1 MNERLRLLVAEDV
14 DLIAEAFEA
23 LLSLVPGFVV
33 VGRVRRGDEVA
44 AAAEELRPDVAIL
57 DIDMPGL
64 DGISAAALLRR
75 QQPDCRILLLTAL
88 EGPGHLHRALAAGAN
103 GYITKSTNAAR
114 LIDAVRT
121 VARGGTAIDPELA
134 AEAIR
139 DGVNPLTDR
148 EVDILRLVGEGLGTA
163 GIAARL
169 HLSPGTVRNYL
180 SNAMLKL
187 DAQSRS
193 VAFARAEAK
202 GWL

>member
-121 VARGGTAIDPELA
+121 VACGGTAIDPELA